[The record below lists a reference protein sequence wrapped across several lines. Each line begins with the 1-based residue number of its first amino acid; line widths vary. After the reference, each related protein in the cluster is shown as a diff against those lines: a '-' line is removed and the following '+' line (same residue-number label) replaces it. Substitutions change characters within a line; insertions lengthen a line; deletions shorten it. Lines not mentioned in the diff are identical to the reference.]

1 MSRALIVD
9 DSSAVRMLLA
19 RILRDFG
26 FEVLE
31 ASNGRDALRIL
42 AAETVPIR
50 LVLADWNMPVMNGL
64 EMLKHLRQDPKH
76 ASLVVVMVTSESDL
90 RQMTTALMAGANEYV
105 MKPFTREILR
115 EKLELAGAL
124 AGGAE

>member
-1 MSRALIVD
+1 MARALIVD
-9 DSSAVRMLLA
+9 DSRAVRMLLA

-31 ASNGRDALRIL
+31 ACNGLDALRIL
-42 AAETVPIR
+42 AAETAPIR

-64 EMLKHLRQDPKH
+64 EMLKRLRRDPKT
-76 ASLVVVMVTSESDL
+76 AAMVVVMVTSESDL
-90 RQMTTALMAGANEYV
+90 KQMTTALMVGANEYV
-105 MKPFTREILR
+105 MKPFTREILK

>member
-76 ASLVVVMVTSESDL
+76 ASLVVVMVTIESDL

-105 MKPFTREILR
+105 MKPFTREILK